1 MKIYILTEIPDLIF
15 SKDQKKQLTKK
26 RQVVYINKA
35 KPLSELTELL
45 NDPEE
50 KVLAIDPDF
59 WAWNAPSELTEKV
72 KNIKAICLQSTS
84 FSWLDVSVAKK
95 NKVPVVNLRGF
106 PTVAVAEWA
115 TMMLFTL
122 ARKIPIIAKNNW
134 KMDYDTQRGIE
145 VRGRT
150 AGVVGLGRIGKTIA
164 ENMKGLGM
172 NVQYWSKHATDKR
185 FKKVTLAQ
193 LMKTSDVVF
202 VALAKNENTKK
213 LISDSMLK
221 SMKQQSMFISVV
233 HEIYN
238 HDLLLNTVSKG
249 KIYGYGFEEQKGK
262 FLEYKGNV
270 WGGPEMAW
278 YTEESVRKNA
288 EQWTR
293 GILDAAKGKY
303 PNKVN

>member
-1 MKIYILTEIPDLIF
+1 MKIYILSEIPDLIF
-15 SKDQKKQLTKK
+15 SAEQKKLLAKAGGVTYVKKAQSLEKLT
-26 RQVVYINKA
+26 A
-35 KPLSELTELL
+35 LL

-59 WAWNAPSELTEKV
+59 WAWNAPSELTKSV

-84 FSWLDVSVAKK
+84 FSWLDTKQAKQDG
-95 NKVPVVNLRGF
+95 VPVVNLRGF

-115 TMMLFTL
+115 TMMMFTL
-122 ARKIPIIAKNNW
+122 ARKIPIIAQNSW
-134 KMDYDTQRGIE
+134 KMDYDTQKGIE
-145 VRGRT
+145 LRGRT
-150 AGVVGLGRIGKTIA
+150 AGVVGLGRIGTTIA

-172 NVQYWSKHATDKR
+172 DVQYWSKHTTDKR
-185 FKKVTLAQ
+185 FKKVSLAQ

-202 VALAKNENTKK
+202 VALAKNESTKK
-213 LISDSMLK
+213 LIKDSMIK
-221 SMKQQSMFISVV
+221 SMKKQAMFISVV

-238 HDLLLNTVSKG
+238 HDLLLDMVAKE

-262 FLEYKGNV
+262 FLTYKGNV

-288 EQWTR
+288 EQWTQ
-293 GILDAAKGKY
+293 GILDAVKGKF